1 MIWYVAWVLPLFY
14 VYCLK
19 MTYKHF
25 TQTKQPDMKIRLSII
40 TLFSILLLTSFG
52 CSSDDT
58 TDEAQLE
65 KVRMWHDTDETHDA
79 YIIGI
84 ITHKEDDPSPRQ
96 LRVEENPEIT
106 SPNKP
111 EGDKM
116 WLSLPDDFT
125 EVFIRNEDGSTTET
139 AASALQEG
147 QIVAVWLAE
156 GQTVLLSYPGQAPA
170 KRVLIL
176 ND

>member
-1 MIWYVAWVLPLFY
+1 
-14 VYCLK
+14 
-19 MTYKHF
+19 
-25 TQTKQPDMKIRLSII
+25 MKIRLSSII
-40 TLFSILLLTSFG
+40 LFSILRLTSFG

-84 ITHKEDDPSPRQ
+84 STHKEDDPSPRQ

-125 EVFIRNEDGSTTET
+125 EVFKIGR
-139 AASALQEG
+139 ASCRE
-147 QIVAVWLAE
+147 
-156 GQTVLLSYPGQAPA
+156 
-170 KRVLIL
+170 RV
-176 ND
+176 